1 MLTRR
6 RFAQGGAFAAF
17 AGLLQAP
24 AHATGSLELAKIVLG
39 APPGGSGDLVARR
52 LADKLR
58 QVKYAK
64 NVIVENRPGAA
75 GQLAVTAVR
84 DAAMDGSALLLV
96 PSSQLSIYPFTY
108 PKLPYRPD
116 KDLKPVALM
125 AYVNHGLGVGPA
137 VPASVKTLEQFLA
150 WAKAHPALATYGSP
164 ASGSMSHLIAASVA
178 RQSGAPLIH
187 VPYKGSIPA
196 VQDLRGAQISAVT
209 APIGSFL
216 PYLKEGR
223 VRLLAV
229 SGDKRSPFASDIP
242 TYLELGY
249 PLIAREW
256 YGFFAPEKAPP
267 AVIARAAQAL
277 QQALADPAIA
287 AGIHDFGME
296 IASSTPQELAALLQA
311 DSQEWREQIRKLGFT
326 AES

>member
-6 RFAQGGAFAAF
+6 QFAQGGALAAV
-17 AGLLQAP
+17 AGLAHAP
-24 AHATGSLELAKIVLG
+24 AQATGNLELAKIVLG
-39 APPGGSGDLVARR
+39 APPGGSGDLMARR
-52 LADKLR
+52 IVDKLR

-64 NVIVENRPGAA
+64 SVIVENRPGAA

-84 DAAMDGSALLLV
+84 DAAADGSALLLV
-96 PSSQLSIYPFTY
+96 PSSQLSIYPYTY
-108 PKLPYRPD
+108 PKLPYRPE

-125 AYVNHGLGVGPA
+125 AYVNHGLAVGPA
-137 VPASVKTLEQFLA
+137 VPASVRTLEQFLA
-150 WAKAHPALATYGSP
+150 WAKDHPKQATYGSP
-164 ASGSMSHLIAASVA
+164 ASGSMSHLIGASVA
-178 RQSGAPLIH
+178 QQSATPLTH

-223 VRLLAV
+223 IRLLAV
-229 SGDKRSPFASDIP
+229 SGEKRSPFAGDVP

-256 YGFFAPEKAPP
+256 YGFFAPEKASP
-267 AVIARAAQAL
+267 AVISRAALAL

-287 AGIHDFGME
+287 AGMHDFGME
-296 IASSTPQELAALLQA
+296 IASSTPQQLAALLQA